1 MQIMLYVH
9 TQFGRKIG
17 GKLYWGNYHKITAL
31 KVVSRVSP
39 TEMWKIYFFL
49 SGKHSRPL
57 RQTSEN

>member
-31 KVVSRVSP
+31 KVVSRVKPCKSHWNV
-39 TEMWKIYFFL
+39 ENLFFSL
-49 SGKHSRPL
+49 W
-57 RQTSEN
+57 